1 MGIVELSILVL
12 CCALPLV
19 LGGGAGIVFTLVK
32 LGVIGSYWLRGE
44 EDIQQGGEYTLE
56 QSADAARRSD
66 EES

>member
-1 MGIVELSILVL
+1 MGVVEIALLGL
-12 CCALPLV
+12 CCVLPLV
-19 LGGGAGIVFTLVK
+19 LGGGAGLALLLVK

-44 EDIQQGGEYTLE
+44 KDVQPGGEYTLE